1 MVGKR
6 PKPGRKPTKEECK
19 QPNVDCPTTVPK
31 KLRPKKEKRP
41 PKKVT
46 REREAA
52 VVTPTEREKKK
63 GEGEARLASH
73 KLTVEGKHFDLYEAR
88 LKKPLDPKVIV
99 AMRALWRKRYPDL
112 KNTKKLTN
120 EDVKR
125 IRLNLG
131 LKP

>member
-31 KLRPKKEKRP
+31 KLRPKKEAKPSKKRP
-41 PKKVT
+41 PAE
-46 REREAA
+46 ERA
-52 VVTPTEREKKK
+52 VVTPTTKLKKK

-73 KLTVEGKHFDLYEAR
+73 KLTVEGKHYDLYEAR
-88 LKKPLDPKVIV
+88 LKKPLDPKVVV
-99 AMRALWRKRYPDL
+99 AMRALWRRRYPDL

-120 EDVKR
+120 EDVRK